1 MILYIDAQNI
11 QVLPTNSDSSSDNEC
26 IKETGITYFTKN
38 LVFSI
43 QGWKIILMHLM
54 IYSIYCTIL
63 AAQDSQCKFKQ
74 NDIEK
79 SDEDGVKA
87 TINSSASLMDVE
99 IWNRYGNNTNAAEAA
114 HFLVNRTQLF
124 YDERHLK

>member
-1 MILYIDAQNI
+1 MIISDYDALLKSNLHTTYDVNKDAQNI

-54 IYSIYCTIL
+54 IYSIY
-63 AAQDSQCKFKQ
+63 
-74 NDIEK
+74 
-79 SDEDGVKA
+79 
-87 TINSSASLMDVE
+87 
-99 IWNRYGNNTNAAEAA
+99 W
-114 HFLVNRTQLF
+114 
-124 YDERHLK
+124 